1 MNYLPIPPFNLI
13 KLFFAP
19 ISPLE
24 MKDINTVSLSRNVD
38 LSDLM
43 SMNTSPE
50 DVGSL
55 KVQHQLK
62 QAWEELSKD
71 SETFV
76 IPTIEEA
83 VEMIRSWSGEKE
95 VFVTGSLHLIGGL
108 FVVLDEGQQSAEK
121 AFS

>member
-1 MNYLPIPPFNLI
+1 
-13 KLFFAP
+13 
-19 ISPLE
+19 
-24 MKDINTVSLSRNVD
+24 MKDINMVLLDCNIY

-55 KVQHQLK
+55 KVQHELK

-76 IPTIEEA
+76 VSTIEEA
-83 VEMIRSWSGEKE
+83 VEMIRSWNGEKE

-108 FVVLDEGQQSAEK
+108 YVVLDEGQHSSEK
-121 AFS
+121 AF